1 MLLSDLIPWLCW
13 IFPTIGA
20 VAALILN
27 KVNRKAMNLTVIILA
42 ALGWVMALLL
52 IPNLFDFNNVD
63 KQAFW
68 FSLAGGNSI
77 GVGMLV
83 DPLSIIMINVVAFL
97 GLLIVIYSTKYM
109 QDDPNIARFW
119 FFMSLFIS
127 SMLLLVLADN
137 LILMFVG
144 WKLVGVCSFGLI
156 GFYYQDK
163 KEHWIGGPSPFPFQ
177 KPSRAAL
184 KALLVTTL
192 GDMALLAGIIIIYL
206 YSGTF
211 NFLELI
217 QTAGIWLPAM
227 AATPGI
233 LALTCVLIL
242 LGPFAKSAQFPFHEW
257 LPEAMAGPTPVS
269 ALIHAATMVKAGV
282 YLVARLLPIFFI
294 GAWVLTPAIPESLTF
309 FIFSAIIGAFT
320 AFLAGSQA
328 IVAKELKK
336 VLAYSTMSS
345 IGYMIL
351 ALGIA
356 GLSSTTLIEGTV
368 SGLFFLINHGIF
380 KVILFLCA
388 GIVIHASGSIYLSDM
403 KLSRQKMRYTWA
415 FMWIGALALVGV
427 PLFSGFWSKDSV
439 LAATWTSGQIL
450 LFTVALITV
459 IMTAFYSFRI
469 MGMIFHNKTEIN
481 PHAEIEDHE
490 DAPKHEHGEA
500 NWIMLI
506 PIGILAVLTVIIG
519 FAGPLI
525 SSFLTQGF
533 EKYFTESLNLVT
545 TVTSGSTPLLSGL
558 NLEIVVAIASTLM
571 IAVGAYPAW
580 RIYVQHKSTAK
591 DIVEKN
597 SGLRAMYNFL
607 WNRWYIEAFYNKVFV
622 NATLAIR
629 DPVKRYI
636 ESPLDRVFNN
646 GIPAIFNGLSKQF
659 KKIQTGILSVNM
671 LYFLVFLVIT
681 LAILW
686 LGGFL

>member
-1 MLLSDLIPWLCW
+1 MLFTDLIPWLCW
-13 IFPTIGA
+13 IFPTLGA
-20 VAALILN
+20 VAALLLKN
-27 KVNRKAMNLTVIILA
+27 VNRQAMNITVITLG
-42 ALGWVMALLL
+42 ALGWIMALLL
-52 IPNLFDFNNVD
+52 IPDLFNFNSID

-68 FSLAGGNSI
+68 FSLGGTSSL
-77 GVGMLV
+77 GVGMLI
-83 DPLSIIMINVVAFL
+83 DPLSIIMVNVVAFL
-97 GLLIVIYSTKYM
+97 GLLILIYSVKYM
-109 QDDPNIARFW
+109 QDDPSVARFW

-144 WKLVGVCSFGLI
+144 WKIVGLCSFGLI
-156 GFYYQDK
+156 GYYYRDE
-163 KEHWIGGPSPFPFQ
+163 KEHWIGGPSPNPFVT
-177 KPSRAAL
+177 PSRAAL

-192 GDMALLAGIIIIYL
+192 GDMALLAGIILIYL

-211 NFLELI
+211 NFLQLI
-217 QTAGIWLPAM
+217 QTAGTWLPAM

-233 LALTCVLIL
+233 LAITCVLLL

-294 GAWVLTPAIPESLTF
+294 GAWVLTPALPEALTF

-336 VLAYSTMSS
+336 ALAYSTMSC

-356 GLSSTTLIEGTV
+356 GLSSTTLVEGTV

-388 GIVIHASGSIYLSDM
+388 GIVIHASGSIYLKDM
-403 KLSRQKMRYTWA
+403 KLSRHKMRYTWA

-439 LAATWTSGQIL
+439 LAATWSSGQIL
-450 LFTVALITV
+450 LFIVALVTV

-469 MGMIFHNKTEIN
+469 MGMIFHNKSEVKLH
-481 PHAEIEDHE
+481 PEMEDHT
-490 DAPKHEHGEA
+490 DAAVHEHGEA
-500 NWIMLI
+500 SWIMLG
-506 PIGILAVLTVIIG
+506 PIGILAALTMLIG
-519 FAGPLI
+519 FTGPLI
-525 SSFLTQGF
+525 SNFLSNGF
-533 EKYFTESLNLVT
+533 NKYFTNSLNMVVATPT
-545 TVTSGSTPLLSGL
+545 TSAPILSGL
-558 NLEIVVAIASTLM
+558 NLEIVMAVASTLM
-571 IAVGAYPAW
+571 IVIGAYPAW
-580 RIYVQHKSTAK
+580 RLYVQHKAQAEAVVAK
-591 DIVEKN
+591 
-597 SGLRAMYNFL
+597 SGGLKSLYKFL
-607 WNRWYIEAFYNKVFV
+607 WNRWYMDAFFNKVFV
-622 NATLAIR
+622 NTTLAIR
-629 DPVKRYI
+629 EPLKKYI
-636 ESPLDRVFNN
+636 ESPLDRAINN
-646 GIPAIFNGLSKQF
+646 GIPEGFSGLSKQL

-671 LYFLVFLVIT
+671 LYFLILLVII
-681 LAILW
+681 LLGLW